1 MPIFSSTSITFS
13 STGDNTLVA
22 GVAGKLVQVFQI
34 FFSAAGATTLQ
45 FKDGAGGTALTG
57 AMSFTTSQQF
67 SLPYDTTPHFFA
79 SPGNAFVLNSS
90 TGVQVS
96 GVIWFTQR

>member
-1 MPIFSSTSITFS
+1 MPIFSQTPITFS
-13 STGDNTLVA
+13 STGDNALVSA
-22 GVAGKLVQVFQI
+22 VSGKLIQVFQI
-34 FFSAAGATTLQ
+34 FFTAAGATNLQ
-45 FKDGAGGTALTG
+45 FKDGVAGTALTG
-57 AMSFTTSQQF
+57 AMSFTTNQQF

-90 TGVQVS
+90 TGIQVS